1 MSMSG
6 GVALNQG
13 IALLHPIA
21 RYKVMRQLKSLVSA
35 VQFWSSYSHL
45 TFSTHQF
52 LSRYPLGSSPLTC
65 AGVSFLSGELLG
77 RCRAQSNLML
87 NKKQR

>member
-35 VQFWSSYSHL
+35 VQFWNSYSHL

-52 LSRYPLGSSPLTC
+52 WSRYPLGSSPLTC
-65 AGVSFLSGELLG
+65 AGVPCQKLSARGIARPLSGSIKFD
-77 RCRAQSNLML
+77 A
-87 NKKQR
+87 